1 VQIIIVQEQAT
12 TIAAPFNQPS
22 EPDILQSSTAEHRG
36 FEATALRLIAQLSTD
51 LASTA
56 TLEAGVNCCLAVI
69 EQCFAPTTAQ
79 LVWGSPPRQQVFGF
93 IGHQI
98 HQPAPDIVDKL
109 AAGQIMIHSIDE
121 QSQDVWLPLMAR
133 QMLAGWIVFQHSAAW
148 NETHRS
154 VAIAIAAQASA
165 ALSMIEMMNHRD
177 ERVTQLQTLATVGQ
191 HISGTLDLDALL
203 ESIYTATSRVISAR
217 DFFIA
222 LNEPDTGTLDLAY
235 IIVDGERRHLH
246 DRWSTRLGLGGLVLR
261 ERQPILTDDYLVEC
275 DRRGVAPYPIA
286 GLPVGHAWIGVPLI
300 ARDQVVGIM
309 TASSRNGHRY
319 QAEHVDLL
327 TTIASQAAVAIENA
341 RLYRRSEHQ
350 ARQLT
355 ILNRIGRTI
364 TSWLDFEQIPSAI
377 MDQVTRLLEV
387 EEGSLLLT
395 EEPSGDLVF
404 AYTTGPVGNQLRGL
418 RLPRGTGIAGYVIT
432 SGQSIIVNDAQ
443 RDGRF
448 DSTTDRSTGY
458 TTRRMLAVPLRG
470 LSGALGVIEVI
481 NRRDNSPFTDED
493 RRLLEALA
501 DYAVIAIENARR
513 FAQVDQALAR
523 RAQDLVRINDQ
534 LQHNLRSL
542 TALNALGMAINTS
555 LRSPDEIYRMTTRG
569 VVEMTGALGAW
580 MLLRHGNEWRVAI
593 TVGPTLSDE
602 QTLIPQIR
610 HVAET
615 GRPELVTKDL
625 PQAITKLGTQ
635 ALLIVP
641 MRATRE
647 TLGYLC
653 VGYADNPPDAPERET
668 VVLFATQAASS
679 VESMLLFSAVSSARD
694 QMASVLASTRE
705 GIMLVGADRR
715 VAVVNARLRELC
727 ELHEDPTGQTLEQ
740 FLANWEQEAGL
751 FAEEWQVF
759 QRGFGA
765 AVDRQEAFVSGEIGN
780 QRGRVLEWAAIRA
793 LSSGDSHGGALLVLR
808 DITEAKESEKLRQ
821 DLTHMIVHDLRSPLS
836 SVMASIE
843 MLMRGVTGE
852 MNGGQQHVLSIAN
865 DSSQQMLAM
874 INTLLDISRLEAG
887 RMPLSLAA
895 IDVCPLI
902 ERAVSQMASLAHDR
916 GIILATNFEPATP
929 MAHADAALTVRVAQ
943 NLIANAIKFS
953 GRSGV
958 VTVMVGPSP
967 DGILVCVRDQGI
979 GIAPK
984 DRDKIF
990 AKFGQVGERRGGT
1003 GLGLTFCKLV
1013 IEAHNGRIW
1022 VDSQVGAGSTFSF
1035 ILPAIEQDPTTYNR
1049 TSSPS

>member
-1 VQIIIVQEQAT
+1 
-12 TIAAPFNQPS
+12 
-22 EPDILQSSTAEHRG
+22 
-36 FEATALRLIAQLSTD
+36 
-51 LASTA
+51 
-56 TLEAGVNCCLAVI
+56 
-69 EQCFAPTTAQ
+69 
-79 LVWGSPPRQQVFGF
+79 
-93 IGHQI
+93 
-98 HQPAPDIVDKL
+98 
-109 AAGQIMIHSIDE
+109 
-121 QSQDVWLPLMAR
+121 
-133 QMLAGWIVFQHSAAW
+133 
-148 NETHRS
+148 
-154 VAIAIAAQASA
+154 
-165 ALSMIEMMNHRD
+165 
-177 ERVTQLQTLATVGQ
+177 
-191 HISGTLDLDALL
+191 
-203 ESIYTATSRVISAR
+203 
-217 DFFIA
+217 
-222 LNEPDTGTLDLAY
+222 
-235 IIVDGERRHLH
+235 
-246 DRWSTRLGLGGLVLR
+246 
-261 ERQPILTDDYLVEC
+261 
-275 DRRGVAPYPIA
+275 
-286 GLPVGHAWIGVPLI
+286 
-300 ARDQVVGIM
+300 
-309 TASSRNGHRY
+309 
-319 QAEHVDLL
+319 
-327 TTIASQAAVAIENA
+327 
-341 RLYRRSEHQ
+341 
-350 ARQLT
+350 
-355 ILNRIGRTI
+355 
-364 TSWLDFEQIPSAI
+364 

-395 EEPSGDLVF
+395 DEPTGDLVF

-448 DSTTDRSTGY
+448 DSTTDRTTGFV
-458 TTRRMLAVPLRG
+458 TRRMLAVPLRG

-481 NRRDNSPFTDED
+481 NRRDNRPFTDED

-523 RAQDLVRINDQ
+523 RAQDLARINDR

-555 LRSPDEIYRMTTRG
+555 LRNPDEVYRMTTRG
-569 VVEMTGALGAW
+569 VVEMTGAHGAW
-580 MLLRHGNEWRVAI
+580 MLLRQGNEWRVAI
-593 TVGPTLSDE
+593 TVGPTLTDE
-602 QTLIPQIR
+602 QALIQRIR

-615 GRPELVTKDL
+615 GRPELLTDDL
-625 PQAITKLGTQ
+625 PQALTKLDMQ

-653 VGYADNPPDAPERET
+653 VGYADNPPDAPDRET

-694 QMASVLASTRE
+694 EMASVLASTRE
-705 GIMLVGADRR
+705 GIMLVGSDRR

-727 ELHEDPTGQTLEQ
+727 ELRSDPTGQTLEQ

-751 FAEEWQVF
+751 LAEEWLAF
-759 QRGFGA
+759 QRGFRA
-765 AVDRQEAFVSGEIGN
+765 TVDRQEAFVSGEIGN
-780 QRGRVLEWAAIRA
+780 IRGRVLEWAAIEA

-836 SVMASIE
+836 SVMASID

-852 MNGGQQHVLSIAN
+852 TNNSQQHVLSIAN
-865 DSSQQMLAM
+865 DSSQQMLGM

-887 RMPLSLAA
+887 RMPLSLAMVD
-895 IDVCPLI
+895 ICPLI

-916 GIILATNFEPATP
+916 GIILATTCDPATP
-929 MAHADAALTVRVAQ
+929 MIHADAALVVRVAQ
-943 NLIANAIKFS
+943 NLVANAIKFS

-967 DGILVCVRDQGI
+967 DGVIVHVRDQGI
-979 GIAPK
+979 GIAPM

-1013 IEAHNGRIW
+1013 LEAHNGRIW
-1022 VDSQVGAGSTFSF
+1022 VDSQVGEGSTFSF
-1035 ILPAIEQDPTTYNR
+1035 TLPTEAPTSYNR